1 MLSEGAVGY
10 CDWLKLIVFRVLTEM
25 MLRLIG
31 L

>member
-1 MLSEGAVGY
+1 MFKGAVGY
-10 CDWLKLIVFRVLTEM
+10 CDWLNLIVLRVLTEM